1 LYLEVSRVSRCR
13 PLEWMFVVGCCAVG
27 GRLGGADDVIVMD
40 ARCGGG
46 GLNQMLG
53 ISEYDIFY

>member
-1 LYLEVSRVSRCR
+1 
-13 PLEWMFVVGCCAVG
+13 MFVVGCCAVG